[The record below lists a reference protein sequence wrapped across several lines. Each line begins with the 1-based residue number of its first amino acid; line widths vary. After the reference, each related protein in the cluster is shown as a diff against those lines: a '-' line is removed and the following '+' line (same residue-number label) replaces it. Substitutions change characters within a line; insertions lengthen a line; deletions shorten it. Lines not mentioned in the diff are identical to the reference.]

1 VLFALGATLK
11 ISARGAFKDLD
22 APRLVDQWI
31 GLIGDCPAIASV
43 ASIRVRTL
51 VIPIGVMKFFSVEV
65 RARERRRLAL
75 TARPASVNAGNPITF
90 RAGSSIAS
98 VRSSLLTD
106 GLTVG

>member
-1 VLFALGATLK
+1 MPHSLCNFDHSSAEPSVGVIAACVVRPRAKLK

-51 VIPIGVMKFFSVEV
+51 VIPIGVMKFFSVK
-65 RARERRRLAL
+65 
-75 TARPASVNAGNPITF
+75 
-90 RAGSSIAS
+90 
-98 VRSSLLTD
+98 
-106 GLTVG
+106 